1 MHKTSIVSLRQS
13 WKVLGGTHDC
23 HGFGP
28 KTKSLFM
35 SWVYLASP
43 HEFKDFQLIKPE
55 RITTYQT
62 KEQLLQ
68 VGPLTKSPGND
79 GNSLLGV
86 LGKLCSQ
93 GPKEGIERFCNRFK
107 VQSFQ
112 TGDLVMIFYLL
123 GEYFF
128 EYPMLCQPCM

>member
-1 MHKTSIVSLRQS
+1 MRCLVMFTTAVCLLFFSHTMHKTSIVSLRQS

-68 VGPLTKSPGND
+68 VGQLTKSPGND

-93 GPKEGIERFCNRFK
+93 GPREGIERSCNRFK
-107 VQSFQ
+107 VSVIS
-112 TGDLVMIFYLL
+112 DW
-123 GEYFF
+123 
-128 EYPMLCQPCM
+128 